1 MAQSMSV
8 VARFSAKDDGFT
20 SFMQKAGSH
29 VASLGRSF
37 AHGALM
43 GAGMAAFQAL
53 TGGAANFVHELDETN
68 SAWTSFNDNMKMLG
82 SSRKEINRSKK
93 ALQSYAAATV
103 YSSAEMASTYSQL
116 AAGTGK
122 SGKAVLQLV
131 KGFGNLA
138 ATAPNS
144 TQAMKTFS
152 QQATQ
157 MAAKPKV
164 AWEDF
169 KLMYEQAPAAIEE
182 VAKKMGIVKEVG
194 GKQIGDAAKLVNLV
208 KDGKVST
215 EDFFRAVQAAGN
227 DQSLGKMAQKYKTI
241 GQAMDGLRATIIT
254 KLQPAY
260 AGLTRAGVKSIT
272 ALMVAVSKGAD
283 AFKGVGKE
291 FGKAFGAIGQQL
303 HQMGAG
309 KALME
314 GFETACRKL
323 AGALK
328 ITAKFMQEHS
338 KAIAVMIKLL
348 PYLIGLLAAVKLG
361 FMAFKAID
369 TLTAPAKAL
378 GDVADNATKV
388 GKSSNGLKML
398 TKNAKGLVAAG
409 ATILMIAAGMALLA
423 KSAID
428 LAQAGPGA
436 VAVFALMTV
445 ALAGLGAAMVVAT
458 SKMSA
463 ISPKKLNAISVAM
476 LAFGVAIMLC
486 AAGFYIMAT
495 AATNLAASG
504 TAAIVTFGLMV
515 VAIGALAA
523 VFAMIGP
530 QLTAASVGMVA
541 FGATILL
548 IGAGI
553 AVATAGIGFMVN
565 AFANLNSTLPTLVQ
579 YGTAAAGSIMALG
592 AAVLGA
598 GATALAG
605 GAMVM
610 AAGALLLAGGA
621 LAIVAGAMFVAFG
634 GMVAISA
641 AGVLVLNAALA
652 GVSASLTSIQASS
665 AAAAQSLSN
674 MQGSVSIVKAGMS
687 AIGSAAQSAM
697 TRMVTAFR
705 SGAAA
710 AASSGRQAGQGFTNG
725 LRSGLNGAPAAA
737 RSASN
742 SVRAALRSAAGGAYS
757 SGVQVGRGFANGI
770 RAMRGAVA
778 SAAASLASAAN
789 RSITVTARI
798 HSPSKVTNGLGRYT
812 GLGYA
817 LGIKKM
823 VQKVRQAGAYI
834 TRAAIGSM
842 SGGVATMP
850 RVQDFSWDSSG
861 PAPSSDYFY
870 GWPSEVTVVTEVD
883 GKVLAKTTAPLMRD
897 EIKTIDKKADRRR
910 GVR

>member
-8 VARFSAKDDGFT
+8 IARFSAKDDGFT

-215 EDFFRAVQAAGN
+215 EDFFKAVQAAGN

-303 HQMGAG
+303 HQMGVG

-348 PYLIGLLAAVKLG
+348 PYMIGLLAAVKLG

-378 GDVADNATKV
+378 GEVAENATKASRAGGV
-388 GKSSNGLKML
+388 LKDLSANAGGILALGAAVMMCGAGFL
-398 TKNAKGLVAAG
+398 LMAKGAAEVASGGIAAIATLGIMVGSIGLLAAVFAKLGPQLTTAAVGMVAFGAAVMLCGAGMMLIAKAATQVAAG
-409 ATILMIAAGMALLA
+409 
-423 KSAID
+423 
-428 LAQAGPGA
+428 
-436 VAVFALMTV
+436 
-445 ALAGLGAAMVVAT
+445 
-458 SKMSA
+458 
-463 ISPKKLNAISVAM
+463 
-476 LAFGVAIMLC
+476 
-486 AAGFYIMAT
+486 
-495 AATNLAASG
+495 G
-504 TAAIVTFGLMV
+504 TAAIVTFGLMA
-515 VAIGALAA
+515 VAVGALAA
-523 VFAMIGP
+523 VFATLGP
-530 QLTAASVGMVA
+530 ALTVASVGMIA

-565 AFANLNSTLPTLVQ
+565 AFANLNSTLPTLAQ
-579 YGTAAAGSIMALG
+579 YGAAAAGSIMALG

-621 LAIVAGAMFVAFG
+621 LAIVAGAMFIAFG
-634 GMVAISA
+634 GMIAISA

-665 AAAAQSLSN
+665 AAAAQSLSS
-674 MQGSVSIVKAGMS
+674 MQSSVSIVKAGMS

-705 SGAAA
+705 SGATA

-757 SGVQVGRGFANGI
+757 SGVQVGQGFANGI

-798 HSPSKVTNGLGRYT
+798 HSPSKVTKGLGRYT

-817 LGIKKM
+817 LGLKNM

-834 TRAAIGSM
+834 TQAAIGSM

>member
-215 EDFFRAVQAAGN
+215 EDFFKAVQAAGN
-227 DQSLGKMAQKYKTI
+227 DPSLAKMAEKYKTI

-272 ALMVAVSKGAD
+272 ALMVAISKGAD

-303 HQMGAG
+303 HQMGVG

-314 GFETACRKL
+314 GFEAACRKL

-348 PYLIGLLAAVKLG
+348 PYLIGLLVAVKLG

-378 GDVADNATKV
+378 GEVAENATKASRASGV
-388 GKSSNGLKML
+388 LKDLSANAGGILALGAAVMMCGAGFL
-398 TKNAKGLVAAG
+398 LMAKGAAEVASGGIAAIATLGIMVGSIGLLAAVFAKLGPQLTTAAVGMVAFGAAVMFCGAGMMLIAKAATQVAAG
-409 ATILMIAAGMALLA
+409 GTASIVTFSLM
-423 KSAID
+423 
-428 LAQAGPGA
+428 A
-436 VAVFALMTV
+436 VAV
-445 ALAGLGAAMVVAT
+445 
-458 SKMSA
+458 
-463 ISPKKLNAISVAM
+463 
-476 LAFGVAIMLC
+476 
-486 AAGFYIMAT
+486 
-495 AATNLAASG
+495 
-504 TAAIVTFGLMV
+504 
-515 VAIGALAA
+515 GALAA
-523 VFAMIGP
+523 VFATLGP
-530 QLTAASVGMVA
+530 ALTVASVGMVA

-565 AFANLNSTLPTLVQ
+565 AFANLNSTLPTLSQ
-579 YGTAAAGSIMALG
+579 YGTAAGSILALG
-592 AAVLGA
+592 TAVLGA

-621 LAIVAGAMFVAFG
+621 LAIVAGAMFIAFG
-634 GMVAISA
+634 GMIAISA

-674 MQGSVSIVKAGMS
+674 MQGSVSVVKAGMS

-705 SGAAA
+705 SGSAA

-798 HSPSKVTNGLGRYT
+798 HSPSKVTKGLGRYT

-817 LGIKKM
+817 LGIENM